1 MTPLQAH
8 ASKFALPSVG
18 GDEEGDAASDIAST
32 EFLDTQ
38 LLTAL
43 ALVNMEKEAEYR
55 QVCYMWTFQPAFY
68 LTIHMLCSLDG
79 NRMYAESDQI
89 TKI

>member
-1 MTPLQAH
+1 MRAPQAH
-8 ASKFALPSVG
+8 AAKSALPSIND
-18 GDEEGDAASDIAST
+18 DEEGDAASDIAST

-55 QVCYMWTFQPAFY
+55 QVCYMPLFCQPLY
-68 LTIHMLCSLDG
+68 LPFVLRVG
-79 NRMYAESDQI
+79 
-89 TKI
+89 